1 MANLVFWI
9 LTCFQCPFPCR
20 TYSGGNIG
28 FRNYPPTYQI
38 LEYATLENR
47 KLKALLLVQYFFI
60 MDNNC
65 VPATPIQVYRH
76 IGLSYLHPNT
86 RIRSTAL
93 LTQYFSS
100 IDNYISLV
108 TNWGMHEICFP
119 MTKTDNICFPI
130 TQTDVICFPMTK
142 TDIICA
148 QGSDTVSHPRPIH
161 KYLSYHPETNKYLSP
176 TQKIHKQ
183 ILSCHPDNTQTN
195 ICHSTGQNT
204 NKYLFCHPDNTQIIA
219 SAPYCLISTSAFVVK
234 YCRLPDCWCWCLCL
248 A

>member
-108 TNWGMHEICFP
+108 TNWGMHEICIP
-119 MTKTDNICFPI
+119 MTKTDYICFPI

-148 QGSDTVSHPRPIH
+148 QGSDTVSHPANTQIFVFSPRNKQIFVT
-161 KYLSYHPETNKYLSP
+161 HPE
-176 TQKIHKQ
+176 
-183 ILSCHPDNTQTN
+183 NTQTN
-195 ICHSTGQNT
+195 ICLVTLIIHKQIFVTQPDKTQT
-204 NKYLFCHPDNTQIIA
+204 NIC
-219 SAPYCLISTSAFVVK
+219 FVTRTIHK
-234 YCRLPDCWCWCLCL
+234 
-248 A
+248 

>member
-108 TNWGMHEICFP
+108 TNWGMHEICIP
-119 MTKTDNICFPI
+119 MTKTDYICFPI

-148 QGSDTVSHPRPIH
+148 QGSDTVSHPANTQIFVFSPRNKQIFVT
-161 KYLSYHPETNKYLSP
+161 HPE
-176 TQKIHKQ
+176 
-183 ILSCHPDNTQTN
+183 NTQTN
-195 ICHSTGQNT
+195 ICLVTLIIHKQIFVTQQI
-204 NKYLFCHPDNTQIIA
+204 HNTQIKA